1 MVLAVDALLDS
12 AAADV
17 IKSIPKIRRNSGL
30 VLWSR

>member
-1 MVLAVDALLDS
+1 MVLAVDELLDS

-17 IKSIPKIRRNSGL
+17 IKSILKIRRNSGL